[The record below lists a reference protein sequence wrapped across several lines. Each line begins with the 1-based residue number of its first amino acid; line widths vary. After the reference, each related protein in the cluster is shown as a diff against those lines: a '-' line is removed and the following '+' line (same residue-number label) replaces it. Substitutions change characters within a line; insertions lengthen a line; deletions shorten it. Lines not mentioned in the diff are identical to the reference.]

1 MKSFIAFLAFA
12 TVSTVCCAQTI
23 VGSWQMVKHTSCV
36 EDEMDMKDNESKDL
50 VKDMKSMA
58 GTTPQILTLKEN
70 NNAEESTKIISR
82 RKSYNSK
89 SFLYKFNGDALYF
102 LDKKSRTIIEGYTVE
117 KFSADSLIISSAE
130 RACETKIFIRIK

>member
-1 MKSFIAFLAFA
+1 MKSFTALFILSLA
-12 TVSTVCCAQTI
+12 SSVCFSQTI
-23 VGSWQMVKHTSCV
+23 VGTWQMVKQSSCV
-36 EDEMDMKDNESKDL
+36 EDEIAMNDNESKDL

-58 GTTPQILTLKEN
+58 GPTLQVLQLKEN
-70 NNAEESTKIISR
+70 NTAEESTRMISK
-82 RKSYNSK
+82 RKNYNSK
-89 SFLYKFNGDALYF
+89 AMLYKFNGEAIYF